1 MKKQSDNRENILLD
15 SDYNSLIEE
24 KEDFAEV
31 FLNPSKN
38 SVKKKENNDIPD
50 VVISQRGNGKNK
62 KSLRRAK
69 KNKPEKKKMK
79 RWKKVLIT
87 ILSVF
92 LGLVILLVSTFGIMY
107 SMGKSSLLDTSAMK
121 LTPPDKDTQIIDSGN
136 YIIYN
141 GHTYRYKD
149 TMTSILFMGID
160 KEELG
165 TVNDVVGTAGQA
177 DALYLVA
184 IDTANGLT
192 NTFQISRS
200 TMVDINLYNTEG
212 DFIST
217 ENAQICLS
225 YAYGDG
231 KETSAENTIT
241 SVRRLFYGLPVAQSY
256 LALDI
261 EGITALND
269 SIGGVT
275 VTSPVDLQKADG
287 SYQFKQGESY
297 TLMGDSAE
305 SFVRTRDLTKLDS
318 NTNRM
323 ARQKAYLDAF
333 VSKAVSMTK
342 ESITTPIDLYNSA
355 SPYMVTN
362 ISASKISYLAV
373 DLMRKGVTSASIQKI
388 PGKDKEGELYSE
400 YHINN
405 KKFFK
410 MLVDTFYVQVD

>member
-1 MKKQSDNRENILLD
+1 MKKQSDNNADLILD
-15 SDYNSLIEE
+15 CDYNSLIEE
-24 KEDFAEV
+24 KENFADLV
-31 FLNPSKN
+31 LNPSGHMN
-38 SVKKKENNDIPD
+38 NPGEKKDFDGI
-50 VVISQRGNGKNK
+50 VVSQKRKSRGKRKGK
-62 KSLRRAK
+62 KS
-69 KNKPEKKKMK
+69 PHKKKMK

-87 ILSVF
+87 IMS
-92 LGLVILLVSTFGIMY
+92 VILSLLIICLGAFGIMY
-107 SMGKSSLLDTSAMK
+107 SLGRSSLLDTSSMK
-121 LTPPDKDTQIIDSGN
+121 LTPPDKDTQVIDNGN
-136 YIIYN
+136 YILYN

-165 TVNDVVGTAGQA
+165 TVNDVVGTGGQS

-184 IDTANGLT
+184 IDTENGLT

-200 TMVDINLYNTEG
+200 TMVDINLYNTDG
-212 DFIST
+212 DFLST

-241 SVRRLFYGLPVAQSY
+241 SVRRMFYGLPVAQSY

-275 VTSPVDLQKADG
+275 VASPVDLKNSDG
-287 SYQFKQGESY
+287 SYKFKQGESY
-297 TLMGDSAE
+297 NLMGDLAE
-305 SFVRTRDLTKLDS
+305 SFVRSRDLSKLDS

-323 ARQKAYLDAF
+323 ARQKTYLDAF
-333 VSKAVSMTK
+333 IAKTVDMTK
-342 ESITTPIDLYNSA
+342 ESITTPITLYNTA
-355 SPYMVTN
+355 SPYMVTD
-362 ISASKISYLAV
+362 ISASKVSYLAV
-373 DLMRKGVTSASIQKI
+373 DLLRKGITSASIQRV

-410 MLVDTFYVQVD
+410 MLVDTFYIQVD

>member
-1 MKKQSDNRENILLD
+1 MKKQIDNNSDLILD

-24 KEDFAEV
+24 KENFADLV
-31 FLNPSKN
+31 LNPSGHMN
-38 SVKKKENNDIPD
+38 NPGEKKDFDGI
-50 VVISQRGNGKNK
+50 VVSQKRKSRGKRKGK
-62 KSLRRAK
+62 KS
-69 KNKPEKKKMK
+69 PHKKKMK

-87 ILSVF
+87 IMS
-92 LGLVILLVSTFGIMY
+92 VILSLLIICLGAFGIMY
-107 SMGKSSLLDTSAMK
+107 SLGRSSLLDTSSMK
-121 LTPPDKDTQIIDSGN
+121 LTPPDKDTQVIDNGN
-136 YIIYN
+136 YILYN

-165 TVNDVVGTAGQA
+165 TVNDVVGTGGQA

-184 IDTANGLT
+184 IDTENGLT

-200 TMVDINLYNTEG
+200 TMVDINLYNTDG
-212 DFIST
+212 DFLST

-241 SVRRLFYGLPVAQSY
+241 SVRRMFYGLPVAQSY

-261 EGITALND
+261 EGISALND

-287 SYQFKQGESY
+287 SYVYKQGESY

-305 SFVRTRDLTKLDS
+305 SFVRSRDLSKLDS

-323 ARQKAYLDAF
+323 ARQKTYLDAF
-333 VSKAVSMTK
+333 IAKTVDMTK
-342 ESITTPIDLYNSA
+342 ESITTPITLYNTA
-355 SPYMVTN
+355 SPYMVTD
-362 ISASKISYLAV
+362 ISASKVSYLAV
-373 DLMRKGVTSASIQKI
+373 DLLRKGITSASIQRV

-410 MLVDTFYVQVD
+410 MLVDTFYIQVD

>member
-1 MKKQSDNRENILLD
+1 MKKQIDNNSDIILD

-24 KEDFAEV
+24 KENFADLV
-31 FLNPSKN
+31 LNPLNHSENSKDKIDFDGIAV
-38 SVKKKENNDIPD
+38 SRKSKSKVKK
-50 VVISQRGNGKNK
+50 RK
-62 KSLRRAK
+62 KV
-69 KNKPEKKKMK
+69 NPHKKKMK

-87 ILSVF
+87 IVS
-92 LGLVILLVSTFGIMY
+92 VILSIVIICVGAFGIMY
-107 SMGKSSLLDTSAMK
+107 SLGRRSLVDTSSMK
-121 LTPPDKDTQIIDSGN
+121 LTPPDKNTQVVDNGN
-136 YIIYN
+136 YIVYN

-160 KEELG
+160 KGELG
-165 TVNDVVGTAGQA
+165 TVNDVVGTGGQA

-184 IDTANGLT
+184 IDTENGLT

-212 DFIST
+212 DFLST

-231 KETSAENTIT
+231 KKTSAENTIT
-241 SVRRLFYGLPVAQSY
+241 SVRRMFYGLPVAQSY

-261 EGITALND
+261 DGITALND

-275 VTSPVDLQKADG
+275 VTSPVELKNSDG
-287 SYQFKQGESY
+287 SYKFKQGESY
-297 TLMGDSAE
+297 NLMGDSAE
-305 SFVRTRDLTKLDS
+305 SFVRSRDLSKLDS

-333 VSKAVSMTK
+333 ISKAVTMTK
-342 ESITTPIDLYNSA
+342 ESISTPINLYNTA
-355 SPYMVTN
+355 KPYMVTD
-362 ISASKISYLAV
+362 ITASKVSYLAV

-410 MLVDTFYVQVD
+410 MLVDTFYIQVD

>member
-1 MKKQSDNRENILLD
+1 MKKQSDNNADLILD
-15 SDYNSLIEE
+15 CDYNSLIEE
-24 KEDFAEV
+24 KENFADLV
-31 FLNPSKN
+31 LNPSGHMN
-38 SVKKKENNDIPD
+38 NPGEKKDFDGI
-50 VVISQRGNGKNK
+50 VVSQKRKSRGKRKGK
-62 KSLRRAK
+62 KS
-69 KNKPEKKKMK
+69 PHKKKMK

-87 ILSVF
+87 IMS
-92 LGLVILLVSTFGIMY
+92 VILSLLIICLGAFGIMY
-107 SMGKSSLLDTSAMK
+107 SLGRSSLLDTSSMK
-121 LTPPDKDTQIIDSGN
+121 LTPPDKDTQVIDNGN
-136 YIIYN
+136 YILYN

-165 TVNDVVGTAGQA
+165 TVNDVVGTGGQA

-184 IDTANGLT
+184 IDTENGLT

-200 TMVDINLYNTEG
+200 TMVDINLYNTDG
-212 DFIST
+212 DFLST

-241 SVRRLFYGLPVAQSY
+241 SVRRMFYGLPVAQSY

-275 VTSPVDLQKADG
+275 VTSPVDLKNSDG
-287 SYQFKQGESY
+287 SYKFKQGESY
-297 TLMGDSAE
+297 NLMGDLAE
-305 SFVRTRDLTKLDS
+305 SFVRSRDLSKLDS

-323 ARQKAYLDAF
+323 ARQKTYLDAF
-333 VSKAVSMTK
+333 IAKTVDMTK
-342 ESITTPIDLYNSA
+342 ESITTPITLYNTA
-355 SPYMVTN
+355 SPYMVTD
-362 ISASKISYLAV
+362 ISASKVSYLAV
-373 DLMRKGVTSASIQKI
+373 DLLRKGITSASIQRV

-410 MLVDTFYVQVD
+410 MLVDTFYIQVD

>member
-305 SFVRTRDLTKLDS
+305 SFVRSRDLTKLDS

-362 ISASKISYLAV
+362 ISASKVSYLAV

>member
-1 MKKQSDNRENILLD
+1 MKKQSDNNADLILD
-15 SDYNSLIEE
+15 CDYNSLIEE
-24 KEDFAEV
+24 KENFADLV
-31 FLNPSKN
+31 LNPSGHMNN
-38 SVKKKENNDIPD
+38 SGEKKDFDGI
-50 VVISQRGNGKNK
+50 VVSQKRESKGKRRGK
-62 KSLRRAK
+62 KS
-69 KNKPEKKKMK
+69 PHKKKMK

-87 ILSVF
+87 IMS
-92 LGLVILLVSTFGIMY
+92 VILSLLIICLGAFGIMY
-107 SMGKSSLLDTSAMK
+107 SLGRSSLLDTSSMK
-121 LTPPDKDTQIIDSGN
+121 LTPPDKDTQVIDNGN
-136 YIIYN
+136 YILYN

-165 TVNDVVGTAGQA
+165 TVNDVVGTGGQA

-184 IDTANGLT
+184 IDTENGLT

-200 TMVDINLYNTEG
+200 TMVDINLYNTDG
-212 DFIST
+212 YFLST

-241 SVRRLFYGLPVAQSY
+241 SVRRMFYGLPLAQSY

-275 VTSPVDLQKADG
+275 VTSPVDLKNSDG
-287 SYQFKQGESY
+287 SYKFKQGESY
-297 TLMGDSAE
+297 NLMGDLAE
-305 SFVRTRDLTKLDS
+305 SFVRSRDLSKLDS

-323 ARQKAYLDAF
+323 ARQKTYLDAF
-333 VSKAVSMTK
+333 IAKTVDMTK
-342 ESITTPIDLYNSA
+342 ESITTPITLYNTA
-355 SPYMVTN
+355 SPYMVTD
-362 ISASKISYLAV
+362 ISASKVSYLAV
-373 DLMRKGVTSASIQKI
+373 DLMRKGVTSASIQKV
-388 PGKDKEGELYSE
+388 PGKDKEGEVYSE

-410 MLVDTFYVQVD
+410 MLVDTFYTQVD

>member
-1 MKKQSDNRENILLD
+1 MKKQSDNNADLILD
-15 SDYNSLIEE
+15 CDYNSLIEE
-24 KEDFAEV
+24 KENFADLV
-31 FLNPSKN
+31 LNPSGHMNN
-38 SVKKKENNDIPD
+38 SGEKKDFDGI
-50 VVISQRGNGKNK
+50 VVSQKRESKGKRRGK
-62 KSLRRAK
+62 KS
-69 KNKPEKKKMK
+69 PHKKKMK

-87 ILSVF
+87 IMS
-92 LGLVILLVSTFGIMY
+92 VILSLLIICLGAFGIMY
-107 SMGKSSLLDTSAMK
+107 SLGRSSLLDTSSMK
-121 LTPPDKDTQIIDSGN
+121 LTPPDKDTQVIDNGN
-136 YIIYN
+136 YILYN

-165 TVNDVVGTAGQA
+165 TVNDVVGTGGQA

-184 IDTANGLT
+184 IDTENGLT

-200 TMVDINLYNTEG
+200 TMVDINLYNTDG
-212 DFIST
+212 DFLST

-241 SVRRLFYGLPVAQSY
+241 SVRRMFYGLPLAQSY

-275 VTSPVDLQKADG
+275 VTSPVDLKNSDG
-287 SYQFKQGESY
+287 SYKFKQGESY
-297 TLMGDSAE
+297 NLMGDLAE
-305 SFVRTRDLTKLDS
+305 SFVRSRDLSKLDS

-323 ARQKAYLDAF
+323 ARQKTYLDAF
-333 VSKAVSMTK
+333 IAKTVDMTK
-342 ESITTPIDLYNSA
+342 ESITTPITLYNTA
-355 SPYMVTN
+355 SPYMVTD
-362 ISASKISYLAV
+362 ISASKVSYLAV
-373 DLMRKGVTSASIQKI
+373 DLLRKGITSASIQRV

-410 MLVDTFYVQVD
+410 MLVDTFYIQVD

>member
-1 MKKQSDNRENILLD
+1 MKKQSDNNADLILD
-15 SDYNSLIEE
+15 CDYNSLIEE
-24 KEDFAEV
+24 KENFADLV
-31 FLNPSKN
+31 LNPSGHMNN
-38 SVKKKENNDIPD
+38 SGEKKDFDGI
-50 VVISQRGNGKNK
+50 VVSQKRESKGKRRGK
-62 KSLRRAK
+62 KS
-69 KNKPEKKKMK
+69 PHKKKMK

-87 ILSVF
+87 IMS
-92 LGLVILLVSTFGIMY
+92 VILSLLIICLGAFGIMY
-107 SMGKSSLLDTSAMK
+107 SLGRSSLLDTSSMK
-121 LTPPDKDTQIIDSGN
+121 LTPPDKDTQVIDNGN
-136 YIIYN
+136 YILYN

-165 TVNDVVGTAGQA
+165 TVNDVVGTGGQA

-184 IDTANGLT
+184 IDTENGLT

-200 TMVDINLYNTEG
+200 TMVDINLYNTDG
-212 DFIST
+212 DFLST

-241 SVRRLFYGLPVAQSY
+241 SVRRMFYGLPVAQSY

-275 VTSPVDLQKADG
+275 VTSPVDLKNSDG
-287 SYQFKQGESY
+287 SYKFKQGESY
-297 TLMGDSAE
+297 NLMGDLAE
-305 SFVRTRDLTKLDS
+305 SFVRSRDLSKLDS

-323 ARQKAYLDAF
+323 ARQKTYLDAF
-333 VSKAVSMTK
+333 IAKTVDMTK
-342 ESITTPIDLYNSA
+342 ESITTPITLYNTA
-355 SPYMVTN
+355 SPYMVTD
-362 ISASKISYLAV
+362 ISASKVSYLAV
-373 DLMRKGVTSASIQKI
+373 DLLRKGITSASIQRV

-410 MLVDTFYVQVD
+410 MLVDTFYIQVD

>member
-1 MKKQSDNRENILLD
+1 MKKQSDNRENVLLD

-24 KEDFAEV
+24 KENFAEV

-38 SVKKKENNDIPD
+38 SEKKKENNDIPD

-184 IDTANGLT
+184 IDTANGVT

-261 EGITALND
+261 EGIKALND

-275 VTSPVDLQKADG
+275 VTSPVDLQNADG

-305 SFVRTRDLTKLDS
+305 SFVRSRDLTKLDS

-388 PGKDKEGELYSE
+388 PGKDKEGKLYSE

>member
-1 MKKQSDNRENILLD
+1 MKKQSDNNADLILD
-15 SDYNSLIEE
+15 CDYNSLIEE
-24 KEDFAEV
+24 KENFADIV
-31 FLNPSKN
+31 LNPSGHMN
-38 SVKKKENNDIPD
+38 NPGEKKDFDGIVVSQKSKSKGKRKGKKIPH
-50 VVISQRGNGKNK
+50 
-62 KSLRRAK
+62 
-69 KNKPEKKKMK
+69 KKKMK

-87 ILSVF
+87 IVS
-92 LGLVILLVSTFGIMY
+92 VILSLLIICLGAFGIMY
-107 SMGKSSLLDTSAMK
+107 SLGRSSLLDTSSMK
-121 LTPPDKDTQIIDSGN
+121 LTPPDKDTQVIDNGN
-136 YIIYN
+136 YILYN

-165 TVNDVVGTAGQA
+165 TVNDVVGTGGQA

-184 IDTANGLT
+184 IDTENGLT

-200 TMVDINLYNTEG
+200 TMVDINLYNTDG
-212 DFIST
+212 DFLST

-241 SVRRLFYGLPVAQSY
+241 SVRRMFYGLPVAQSY

-275 VTSPVDLQKADG
+275 VTSPVDLKNSDG
-287 SYQFKQGESY
+287 SYKFKQGESY
-297 TLMGDSAE
+297 NLMGDLAE
-305 SFVRTRDLTKLDS
+305 SFVRSRDLSKLDS

-323 ARQKAYLDAF
+323 ARQKTYLDAF

-362 ISASKISYLAV
+362 ISASKVSYLAV
-373 DLMRKGVTSASIQKI
+373 DLLGKGVTSASIQKI
-388 PGKDKEGELYSE
+388 PGKDKEGEQYSE

-410 MLVDTFYVQVD
+410 MLVDTFYIQVD

>member
-1 MKKQSDNRENILLD
+1 MKKQSDNNADLILD
-15 SDYNSLIEE
+15 CDYNSLIEE
-24 KEDFAEV
+24 KENFADLV
-31 FLNPSKN
+31 LNPSGHMN
-38 SVKKKENNDIPD
+38 NPGEKKDFDGI
-50 VVISQRGNGKNK
+50 VVSQKRKSRGKRKGK
-62 KSLRRAK
+62 KS
-69 KNKPEKKKMK
+69 PHKKKMK

-87 ILSVF
+87 IMS
-92 LGLVILLVSTFGIMY
+92 VILSLLIICLGAFGIMY
-107 SMGKSSLLDTSAMK
+107 SLGRSSLLDTSSMK
-121 LTPPDKDTQIIDSGN
+121 LTPPDKDTQVIDNGN
-136 YIIYN
+136 YILYN

-165 TVNDVVGTAGQA
+165 TVNDVVGTGGQA

-184 IDTANGLT
+184 IDTENGLT

-200 TMVDINLYNTEG
+200 TMVDINLYNTDG
-212 DFIST
+212 DFLST

-241 SVRRLFYGLPVAQSY
+241 SVRRMFYGLPVAQSY

-261 EGITALND
+261 EGISALND

-287 SYQFKQGESY
+287 SYVYKQGESY

-305 SFVRTRDLTKLDS
+305 SFVRSRDLSKLDS

-323 ARQKAYLDAF
+323 ARQKTYLDAF
-333 VSKAVSMTK
+333 IAKTVDMTK
-342 ESITTPIDLYNSA
+342 ESITTPITLYNTA
-355 SPYMVTN
+355 SPYMVTD
-362 ISASKISYLAV
+362 ISASKVSYLAV
-373 DLMRKGVTSASIQKI
+373 DLLRKGITSASIQRV

-410 MLVDTFYVQVD
+410 MLVDTFYIQVD

>member
-1 MKKQSDNRENILLD
+1 MKKQSDNRENVLLD

-24 KEDFAEV
+24 KENFAEV

-92 LGLVILLVSTFGIMY
+92 LGLVILLVSAFGIMY

-149 TMTSILFMGID
+149 TMTSILFMGVD

-184 IDTANGLT
+184 IDTANGVT

-287 SYQFKQGESY
+287 SYLYKQGENY

-305 SFVRTRDLTKLDS
+305 SFVRSRDLTKLDS

-410 MLVDTFYVQVD
+410 TLVDTFYVQVD

>member
-1 MKKQSDNRENILLD
+1 MKKQIDDNSDLILN

-24 KEDFAEV
+24 KENFAEV
-31 FLNPSKN
+31 FLDPAKNNPKQ
-38 SVKKKENNDIPD
+38 KQNNDVPEIA
-50 VVISQRGNGKNK
+50 ISHRGSIKKK
-62 KSLRRAK
+62 KSLISK
-69 KNKPEKKKMK
+69 GQNKHHKKKMK

-87 ILSVF
+87 LLSVF
-92 LGLVILLVSTFGIMY
+92 LGLVIFLAGAFGIMY
-107 SMGKSSLLDTSAMK
+107 SIGKSSLLDASSMK
-121 LTPPDKDTQIIDSGN
+121 LTPPDKNTQVIDNGN
-136 YIIYN
+136 YIVYN

-165 TVNDVVGTAGQA
+165 EVNNVVGTGGQA

-200 TMVDINLYNTEG
+200 SMVDINLYNTEG
-212 DFIST
+212 DFLST

-231 KETSAENTIT
+231 KKTSAENTIT
-241 SVRRLFYGLPVAQSY
+241 SIRRMFYGLPVAQSY

-261 EGITALND
+261 AGITALND

-275 VTSPVDLQKADG
+275 VTSPVDLKNVDG
-287 SYQFKQGESY
+287 SYKFKQGESY
-297 TLMGDSAE
+297 NLLGDSAE
-305 SFVRTRDLTKLDS
+305 SFVRSRDLSKLDS

-333 VSKAVSMTK
+333 ISKAVSMTK
-342 ESITTPIDLYNSA
+342 ESISTPIDLYNTA
-355 SPYMVTN
+355 KPYMATD
-362 ISASKISYLAV
+362 ISASKVSYLAV
-373 DLMRKGVTSASIQKI
+373 DLMRKGVTSASIKKV
-388 PGKDKEGELYSE
+388 PGKDKEGEVYSE

-410 MLVDTFYVQVD
+410 MLVDTFYTQVD

>member
-1 MKKQSDNRENILLD
+1 M
-15 SDYNSLIEE
+15 
-24 KEDFAEV
+24 
-31 FLNPSKN
+31 
-38 SVKKKENNDIPD
+38 
-50 VVISQRGNGKNK
+50 
-62 KSLRRAK
+62 
-69 KNKPEKKKMK
+69 
-79 RWKKVLIT
+79 
-87 ILSVF
+87 
-92 LGLVILLVSTFGIMY
+92 
-107 SMGKSSLLDTSAMK
+107 DTSSMK
-121 LTPPDKDTQIIDSGN
+121 LTPPDKDTQVIDNGN
-136 YIIYN
+136 YILYN

-165 TVNDVVGTAGQA
+165 TVNDVVGTGGQA

-184 IDTANGLT
+184 IDTENGLT

-200 TMVDINLYNTEG
+200 TMVDINLYNTDG
-212 DFIST
+212 DFLST

-241 SVRRLFYGLPVAQSY
+241 SVRRMFYGLPVAQSY

-275 VTSPVDLQKADG
+275 VTSPVDLKNSDG
-287 SYQFKQGESY
+287 SYKFKQGESY
-297 TLMGDSAE
+297 NLMGDLAE
-305 SFVRTRDLTKLDS
+305 SFVRSRDLSKLDS

-323 ARQKAYLDAF
+323 ARQKTYLDAF
-333 VSKAVSMTK
+333 IAKTVDMTK
-342 ESITTPIDLYNSA
+342 ESITTPITLYNTA
-355 SPYMVTN
+355 SPYMVTD
-362 ISASKISYLAV
+362 ISASKVSYLAV
-373 DLMRKGVTSASIQKI
+373 DLLRKGITSASIQRV

-410 MLVDTFYVQVD
+410 MLVDTFYIQVD

>member
-1 MKKQSDNRENILLD
+1 MKKQSDNNADLILD
-15 SDYNSLIEE
+15 CDYNSLIEE
-24 KEDFAEV
+24 KENFADLV
-31 FLNPSKN
+31 LNPSGHMN
-38 SVKKKENNDIPD
+38 NPGEKKDFDGI
-50 VVISQRGNGKNK
+50 VVSQKRKSRGKRKGK
-62 KSLRRAK
+62 KS
-69 KNKPEKKKMK
+69 PHKKKMK

-87 ILSVF
+87 IMS
-92 LGLVILLVSTFGIMY
+92 VILSLLIICLGAFGIMY
-107 SMGKSSLLDTSAMK
+107 SLGRSSLLDTSSMK
-121 LTPPDKDTQIIDSGN
+121 LTPPDKDTQVIDNGN
-136 YIIYN
+136 YILYN

-165 TVNDVVGTAGQA
+165 TVNDVVGTGGQS

-184 IDTANGLT
+184 IDTENGLT

-200 TMVDINLYNTEG
+200 TMVDINLYNTDG
-212 DFIST
+212 DFLST

-241 SVRRLFYGLPVAQSY
+241 SVRRMFYGLPVAQSY

-275 VTSPVDLQKADG
+275 VTSPVDLKNSDG
-287 SYQFKQGESY
+287 SYKFKQGESY
-297 TLMGDSAE
+297 NLMGDLAE
-305 SFVRTRDLTKLDS
+305 SFVRSRDLSKLDS

-323 ARQKAYLDAF
+323 ARQKTYLDAF
-333 VSKAVSMTK
+333 IAKTVDMTK
-342 ESITTPIDLYNSA
+342 ESITTPITLYNTA
-355 SPYMVTN
+355 SPYMVTD
-362 ISASKISYLAV
+362 ISASKVSYLAV
-373 DLMRKGVTSASIQKI
+373 DLLRKGITSASIQRV

-410 MLVDTFYVQVD
+410 MLVDTFYIQVD